1 MPHMP
6 HSRRARRA
14 TAGRQGTTGAQ
25 AHGTHGRR
33 GTLGLG
39 PAVNAVTWLGG
50 FEGADH
56 INGRGL
62 PLSMAADS
70 GHLGRVDAD
79 YRRLRRMGFTEV
91 RESLGWRVCEQ
102 RDGHDFASLHLRMQA
117 AARQGLQIR
126 WTLMHYGVPDGL
138 DLFDGDDDVFIA
150 RFAAFCAATAQALA
164 AYPRQAPRLYTPIN
178 EISFLCWAATRSGL
192 IHPYLGDRAG
202 DATRLKARLVRAALA
217 GCHAIR
223 AVEPD
228 ARMMWVEPL
237 VHVAAPGSCREL
249 RQEALNERAAQFEV
263 LDMLSGRTEPALG
276 GRPACVDLVG
286 INYYHSNQWEAGSRR
301 PLEWHHADPLR
312 VPLSRLLRQVHE
324 RYSLPLTISE
334 TSHVGEGRAAWLQE
348 LTSQVRLATDAGVTV
363 EGICLYPVMDRPDWE
378 DPGRWH
384 QSGLWDIDPHAPTAP
399 PTLVRDY
406 AAAYAAARRVL
417 NTPACPLS
425 GKHTM
430 HQLLVFSHLRWDFVY
445 QRPQHLLSRLGQRWD
460 VVVFEEPVHDPDRPA
475 WLEVLHPCIGV
486 TVLRAHTPI
495 SAPGFA
501 DAQFP
506 VLSALLQEWLA
517 DHAEPAM
524 AVWLYT
530 PMALPLLQGLT
541 PGAIIYDCMDELGAF
556 KNAPER
562 LMDREKTLLDVAD
575 MVFTGGPS
583 LQDAKA
589 SRNPQVHCFPSS
601 VDVAHFAQGRRETAR
616 PQGAAPRLG
625 FFGVLDERLD
635 LELLQALA
643 SAHPE
648 WQIDLVGP
656 VVKIDPA
663 TLPQGPN
670 LHYLGQRDYAELPAH
685 IAGWDVCLLPFAMN
699 ASTAFISPTKTLEYM
714 AARKPVVSTPV
725 RDVARLYADGVRIAQ
740 DHPAFIQACEQA
752 LEENEAQRGERIAAQ
767 DALTAATSWDRTAE
781 GMAEK
786 VKQAMVSGL
795 NPSAQAYLAGDH
807 VVALEEAAVPCL
819 ILGAG
824 PTGLSA
830 AYHYGAGSVLVEREQ
845 TVGGWC
851 RSLDE
856 QGFRFDHAGHIM
868 FSNDPYVLKLY
879 ETLLGDN
886 LHWQNREAWV
896 YSKGVHTRYPF
907 QGALYGLPPA
917 VLKEC
922 LVGAIEARF
931 GALDGSAPASPAV
944 APRAAT
950 ASVRDTPVKAANDA
964 GDCCADGAVPD
975 ATHSGDP
982 KDLTAPANVTAFAR
996 RGAPANFEEFIYQV
1010 WGAGV
1015 AKHFAVPYNV
1025 KLWTVPLR
1033 EMETSWLG
1041 GRVPLP
1047 NLDEMIEGALQP
1059 VASPVGPNARFG
1071 YPLHG
1076 GFQALMD
1083 GFLPLLEGTLSL
1095 GRSATAISVKRR
1107 QVTFS
1112 DGQRMRWQQLVS
1124 TLPLPE
1130 FVRLIGD
1137 EAPERIR
1144 AAAAGLRHISVR
1156 CVNLGI
1162 GRENLTDKHWIYY
1175 PEDTIFHRI
1184 FVQGNASPHN
1194 NPPGG
1199 FGLTCEITYS
1209 PTKPLPVDGDAL
1221 IERCVRECIEVGMMQ
1236 ADDRVLTASIVDMP
1250 YAYVLYDH
1258 ARAANVEI
1266 IRTWLATH
1274 GIVLA
1279 GRYSE
1284 WEYYNSDHAFLAG
1297 RRAAEQVRASLTQ
1310 REARST

>member
-1 MPHMP
+1 MP
-6 HSRRARRA
+6 
-14 TAGRQGTTGAQ
+14 
-25 AHGTHGRR
+25 
-33 GTLGLG
+33 
-39 PAVNAVTWLGG
+39 
-50 FEGADH
+50 E
-56 INGRGL
+56 
-62 PLSMAADS
+62 DS
-70 GHLGRVDAD
+70 GHLARLDAD
-79 YRRLRRMGFTEV
+79 YRRVRRMGFPEV
-91 RESLGWRVCEQ
+91 RESLGWRTCEGPQ
-102 RDGHDFASLHLRMQA
+102 GFDFSRLHACMQA
-117 AARQGLQIR
+117 ARRQGLEIR
-126 WTLMHYGVPDGL
+126 WTLMHYGVPAGL
-138 DLFDGDDDVFIA
+138 DLFDGDDEVFVA
-150 RFAAFCAATAQALA
+150 RFAAFCSAAATALSIWPVQR
-164 AYPRQAPRLYTPIN
+164 PRIYTPIN
-178 EISFLCWAATRSGL
+178 ELSFLCWAATCSGL
-192 IHPYLGDRAG
+192 IHPHVGDRAE
-202 DATRLKARLVRAALA
+202 DAARLKQRLVRAALA

-223 AVEPD
+223 AIDRE

-237 VHVAAPGSCREL
+237 VHVAVPPGRDDLHAAGLSED
-249 RQEALNERAAQFEV
+249 QAQFEV
-263 LDMLSGRTEPALG
+263 LDMLTGRAQPALG
-276 GRPACVDLVG
+276 GSPGCVDLVG
-286 INYYHSNQWEAGSRR
+286 INYYHGNQWEAGSRR
-301 PLEWHHADPLR
+301 PLAWHQADPLR
-312 VPLSRLLRQVHE
+312 VPLSRLLRRVHA
-324 RYSLPLTISE
+324 RYRLPLTISE
-334 TSHVGEGRAAWLQE
+334 TSHVGHGRAAWLQDVAR
-348 LTSQVRLATDAGVTV
+348 QIRLAMDAGVSI
-363 EGICLYPVMDRPDWE
+363 EGICLYPVIDRPDWE
-378 DPGRWH
+378 DLSHWH
-384 QSGLWDIDPHAPTAP
+384 QSGLWDVDPQSPASV
-399 PTLVRDY
+399 PTLVR
-406 AAAYAAARRVL
+406 AYAQAYTAARHALSV
-417 NTPACPLS
+417 PPLS
-425 GKHTM
+425 HTGNQTM

-445 QRPQHLLSRLGQRWD
+445 QRPQHLLSRFGQRWD
-460 VVVFEEPVHDPDRPA
+460 VVVFEEPVFDPDRAP
-475 WLEVLHPCIGV
+475 WLEVLKPCIGV

-495 SAPGFA
+495 SEPGFA

-506 VLSALLQEWLA
+506 LLSELLHAWLA
-517 DHAEPAM
+517 RHGEPGL

-530 PMALPLLQGLT
+530 PMALPLLQGLA
-541 PGAIIYDCMDELGAF
+541 PDAIVYDCMDELGAF
-556 KNAPER
+556 KHAPER
-562 LMDREKTLLDVAD
+562 LVDREKTLLDVAD
-575 MVFTGGPS
+575 LVFTGGPA

-589 SRNPQVHCFPSS
+589 ARNPQVHCFPSS
-601 VDVAHFAQGRRETAR
+601 VDVAHFAQGRRDRVARSIGMTAS
-616 PQGAAPRLG
+616 APRLG

-635 LELLQALA
+635 LALLGALA
-643 SAHPE
+643 QAHPH

-663 TLPQGPN
+663 TLPQAPN
-670 LHYLGQRDYAELPAH
+670 LHYLGQRAYADLPAC

-725 RDVARLYADGVRIAQ
+725 RDVVRLYASGVQIADGP
-740 DHPAFIQACEQA
+740 DAFIRACEAA
-752 LEENEAQRGERIAAQ
+752 LSETAPAALDRILAQ
-767 DALTAATSWDRTAE
+767 DALTAATSWDSTADAMA
-781 GMAEK
+781 GMVE
-786 VKQAMVSGL
+786 QAVATGL
-795 NPSAQAYLAGDH
+795 NPRARAYLQGAH
-807 VVALEEAAVPCL
+807 VVALDDVPVECL

-845 TVGGWC
+845 SVGGWC

-856 QGFRFDHAGHIM
+856 HGFTFDHAGHIM
-868 FSNDPYVLKLY
+868 FSNDPYVLSLY

-931 GALDGSAPASPAV
+931 GALDGTGPSTAAARPVAV
-944 APRAAT
+944 PL
-950 ASVRDTPVKAANDA
+950 RDTVAAAANDG

-975 ATHSGDP
+975 AAGTGDP
-982 KDLTAPANVTAFAR
+982 KDLAAPAKVTSFAR
-996 RGAPANFEEFIYQV
+996 RGAPANFEDFIHQV

-1015 AKHFAVPYNV
+1015 ARHFAVPYNT

-1041 GRVPLP
+1041 GRVPMP

-1083 GFLPLLEGTLSL
+1083 GFLPLLAGTLSL
-1095 GRSATAISVKRR
+1095 GQAATAISVRRR
-1107 QVTFS
+1107 QVTFA
-1112 DGQRMRWQQLVS
+1112 DGQRMRWHQLVS

-1130 FVRLIGD
+1130 FVRLLGE
-1137 EAPERIR
+1137 EAPERVR
-1144 AAAAGLRHISVR
+1144 TAAAGLRHISVR

-1162 GRENLTDKHWIYY
+1162 GRANLTDKHWIYY

-1209 PTKPLPVDGDAL
+1209 PTKPLPVDGQAL
-1221 IERCVRECIEVGMMQ
+1221 IDRCVRECISVGMMRG
-1236 ADDRVLTASIVDMP
+1236 DDPVLSASIVDMP

-1266 IRTWLATH
+1266 IRSWLLTH
-1274 GIVLA
+1274 DVILA

-1297 RRAAEQVRASLTQ
+1297 RRAAAQARASRIP